1 MENWTFKRTSS
12 GTPQG
17 GVISPL
23 LANVYL
29 HELDCFV
36 TTLAENYTK
45 GKARKHNLAYRALR
59 SRAVRLNRRI
69 DQEPDPVKRQEL
81 IECKQ
86 DVHREMQ
93 TMPSKDPYDP
103 EFRRLRYCRYADD
116 FALRVI
122 GPKSE
127 AMEIFEAIKD
137 FLPQTLKLEIA
148 EEKSGIKHH
157 AESIRFLGYDITIK
171 NCERTVKARYQGR
184 HTKIRSLKG
193 DVELQIPEEKLQKFV
208 ASHHY
213 GEWGTMR
220 ATCRTYL
227 INLSD
232 VEIILQCN
240 AELRGIAQYYALAHN
255 YNGKIGRLVFLARMS
270 FLKTL
275 AGKHRTTYAQIAEML
290 DRGKYLAVRYKTK
303 EYKLFKT
310 KDVTRN
316 KLYDKDEYP
325 NTAIYKART
334 EILERM
340 EANKCEYCETE
351 GGYFDVHHVHKLVDM
366 KDGKEPWQKLMIA
379 RQRKTIVL
387 CIHCHDQLHAG
398 TLPDWRHLRK

>member
-1 MENWTFKRTSS
+1 
-12 GTPQG
+12 
-17 GVISPL
+17 
-23 LANVYL
+23 
-29 HELDCFV
+29 
-36 TTLAENYTK
+36 
-45 GKARKHNLAYRALR
+45 
-59 SRAVRLNRRI
+59 
-69 DQEPDPVKRQEL
+69 
-81 IECKQ
+81 
-86 DVHREMQ
+86 
-93 TMPSKDPYDP
+93 
-103 EFRRLRYCRYADD
+103 
-116 FALRVI
+116 
-122 GPKSE
+122 
-127 AMEIFEAIKD
+127 
-137 FLPQTLKLEIA
+137 
-148 EEKSGIKHH
+148 
-157 AESIRFLGYDITIK
+157 
-171 NCERTVKARYQGR
+171 
-184 HTKIRSLKG
+184 
-193 DVELQIPEEKLQKFV
+193 
-208 ASHHY
+208 
-213 GEWGTMR
+213 
-220 ATCRTYL
+220 L

-232 VEIILQCN
+232 VEIILQFN
-240 AELRGIAQYYALAHN
+240 AELRGMAQYYALAHT

-351 GGYFDVHHVHKLVDM
+351 GGYFEVHHVHKLADM